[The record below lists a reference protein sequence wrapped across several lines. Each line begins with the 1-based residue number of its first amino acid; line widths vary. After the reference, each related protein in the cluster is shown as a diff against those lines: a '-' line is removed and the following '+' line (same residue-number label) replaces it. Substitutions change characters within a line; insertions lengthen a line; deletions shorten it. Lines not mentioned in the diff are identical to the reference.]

1 MAKRAM
7 DSKTASIKK
16 TSGHKN
22 EQHFAD
28 AIGGRIQAG
37 AHTDKKDVIDR
48 QDRAHSVKAGT
59 WWQIF
64 LYGAERL
71 KTNSI
76 FQGMGNVANIMLDC
90 LNAYPPS
97 FAEYQKNKKAAK
109 QALRPHMRALL
120 AELQNPNILR
130 AFLDKALFDGGKADF
145 LSIYPSAA
153 NDPQNKKHFHIFHK
167 DEVINALQNDV
178 TLANSKARNKNE
190 TSEQKIVLKSKCVG
204 KQIGEIEDR
213 HDSPRHYREMK
224 FRLNAPAMMKILLN
238 SIKLSK
244 QLKPNVTVY
253 GKATRLMKS

>member
-1 MAKRAM
+1 MRAAEWAGRMRDRVRHAPETAPHDLRASAVLVPIIWEPRPCLILTKRA
-7 DSKTASIKK
+7 AHLPYHA
-16 TSGHKN
+16 G
-22 EQHFAD
+22 QVCFP
-28 AIGGRIQAG
+28 GGKINAG
-37 AHTDKKDVIDR
+37 AHTDKKDVIDK

-64 LYGAERL
+64 LYGEERL

-120 AELQNPNILR
+120 TELQKPNILR

-153 NDPQNKKHFHIFHK
+153 NDPQNKKH
-167 DEVINALQNDV
+167 L
-178 TLANSKARNKNE
+178 NS
-190 TSEQKIVLKSKCVG
+190 
-204 KQIGEIEDR
+204 
-213 HDSPRHYREMK
+213 
-224 FRLNAPAMMKILLN
+224 PAMMKILLN
-238 SIKLSK
+238 SIKPSK

-253 GKATRLMKS
+253 GKATHLMK

>member
-7 DSKTASIKK
+7 DSKTASMKK

-37 AHTDKKDVIDR
+37 AHTDKKDVIDK

-120 AELQNPNILR
+120 AELQKPNILR

-153 NDPQNKKHFHIFHK
+153 NDPKNKKHFHIFHK
-167 DEVINALQNDV
+167 DEVINALQNDI

-213 HDSPRHYREMK
+213 HDSQQHYREMK
-224 FRLNAPAMMKILLN
+224 FRLNAPAMMKILQSN
-238 SIKLSK
+238 INTSASF
-244 QLKPNVTVY
+244 KPNVTVY
-253 GKATRLMKS
+253 GKATRLMK

>member
-7 DSKTASIKK
+7 DSKTASMKK

-22 EQHFAD
+22 EEQFAD
-28 AIGGRIQAG
+28 AIRGRIQAS

-64 LYGAERL
+64 LYGEERL
-71 KTNSI
+71 KTNTI
-76 FQGMGNVANIMLDC
+76 FQGIVNVANIMVDC

-97 FAEYQKNKKAAK
+97 FAEYQKNKQAAK
-109 QALRPHMRALL
+109 KALRPHMRALL
-120 AELQNPNILR
+120 AELQKPNIFK
-130 AFLDKALFDGGKADF
+130 AFLDKALFDGGKADV
-145 LSIYPSAA
+145 LSMYPSAA
-153 NDPQNKKHFHIFHK
+153 NDPQKKHFHIFQK

-178 TLANSKARNKNE
+178 TLANSKARNENE
-190 TSEQKIVLKSKCVG
+190 TSEQKPVLKSKCVC
-204 KQIGEIEDR
+204 KQIGKIEYR
-213 HDSPRHYREMK
+213 HDSQQHYREMK
-224 FRLNAPAMMKILLN
+224 FRLNAPAVMKILLN
-238 SIKLSK
+238 SIKSSK